1 MNTSPTA
8 PEWFRAAI
16 ADEPRRSHI
25 SLDSGRLATR
35 EWGESTAG
43 HTDVLLIH
51 GGAAH
56 SGWWDHVAPALAQR
70 RRVIAF
76 DLSGHGDSTRRA
88 EYSVDQWAAEAQAVI
103 DQAALTAAPVVVGH
117 SLGGIVAATL
127 ARRTSSDLGGVVV
140 VDSPLDLEPPT
151 APAAASDV
159 PTRQPRAYATR
170 SEALAHFHP
179 IPRQKALPFIAEHI
193 AGQSVQEVDAG
204 WTWKFDAALTSA
216 TRTDAPSSYGEGAR
230 TLFVI
235 AENGIL
241 SSDARA
247 SLLRT
252 PDLAIAQLAGAG
264 HAPMLDQPL
273 EFTSLLQS
281 QLAEWGC

>member
-1 MNTSPTA
+1 MNGSAVA
-8 PEWFRAAI
+8 PEWFREAI
-16 ADEPRRSHI
+16 AHEPRM
-25 SLDSGRLATR
+25 GRVASDGGHLATR
-35 EWGESTAG
+35 EWGYSTPG
-43 HTDVLLIH
+43 NSDILLIH

-56 SGWWDHVAPALAQR
+56 SGWWDHVAPVLAQR

-88 EYSVDQWAAEAQAVI
+88 KYSVDHWAAEAQAVI

-117 SLGGIVAATL
+117 SLGGIVAAAL
-127 ARRTSSDLGGVVV
+127 AHRASSALGGVVV
-140 VDSPLDLEPPT
+140 VDSPLDLEPP
-151 APAAASDV
+151 AVSAAARDV
-159 PTRQPRAYATR
+159 PTRQPRVYATR
-170 SEALAHFHP
+170 REALAHFHP
-179 IPRQKALPFIAEHI
+179 IPRQQALPFIAEHI

-216 TRTDAPSSYGEGAR
+216 TRDDVPSSYGEGAR

-247 SLLRT
+247 SLSRT
-252 PDLAIAQLAGAG
+252 TDLAIAYLAAAG
-264 HAPMLDQPL
+264 HAPMLDRPL
-273 EFTSLLQS
+273 EFISLMQS
-281 QLAEWGC
+281 QFAEWGC